1 MTEQQELKSFYLE
14 TQNKKLAKLYTEI
27 LSSTLNLDQE
37 AIDEL
42 KEFFLNSNLSS
53 EIYANTINLHTD
65 EDGIIEYLKLFKS
78 HTEITNRMEELV
90 DLDLIEKGSEKTINN
105 FIEHHNDVFT
115 KIYEDYELRKL
126 QKQLEQQQQQ

>member
-65 EDGIIEYLKLFKS
+65 EDSIIEYLKLFKS

-90 DLDLIEKGSEKTINN
+90 DLDFIEKGSEKTINN

-126 QKQLEQQQQQ
+126 QKQLEQQQ